1 MIELQILPQG
11 ITKQGELFPRDI
23 FFSKKH
29 AARCGRVFGA
39 SSLRRS
45 WKMWLR
51 GELWNRQHEEYQGQ
65 NKIATDVFL
74 NATCS
79 VFFCCVMC
87 RSLLSALIQLMWSR
101 RHISGKSQSF
111 VLRPELRQIVCP
123 TTVVREESFTSCRL
137 MDAHLLDEN
146 VWIHILPFH
155 DYVGL
160 SWFAGYGSSANLPR
174 GLWGRHE
181 RMPTFSWGGRRWN
194 DFHAP
199 TWKIYDRFSKQ
210 RVCKFPNSLKSTV
223 FLVTTDLPMAQKTTN
238 IKVFDQKHHRF
249 ARLSIQFLIA
259 FPMRTRNDFWCSS
272 RALRSKPQVF
282 ISKFCQIFFPLR
294 KRWSPI
300 VQVCVFSYQ
309 KQGLYCCCWI
319 VELE

>member
-23 FFSKKH
+23 FFPRNMRQG
-29 AARCGRVFGA
+29 AAGFLEPHPFGDLGRCDSVGSCGIVNM
-39 SSLRRS
+39 RS
-45 WKMWLR
+45 IKVKTKLPQMSFW
-51 GELWNRQHEEYQGQ
+51 
-65 NKIATDVFL
+65 

-238 IKVFDQKHHRF
+238 IKVFDQKHHCF

-259 FPMRTRNDFWCSS
+259 FPMRTRNDSWCSS

-282 ISKFCQIFFPLR
+282 
-294 KRWSPI
+294 
-300 VQVCVFSYQ
+300 
-309 KQGLYCCCWI
+309 
-319 VELE
+319 